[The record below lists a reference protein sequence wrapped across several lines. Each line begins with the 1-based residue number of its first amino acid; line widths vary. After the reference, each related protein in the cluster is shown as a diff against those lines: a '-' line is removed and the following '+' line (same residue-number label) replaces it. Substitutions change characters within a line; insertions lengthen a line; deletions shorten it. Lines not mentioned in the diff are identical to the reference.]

1 MSASG
6 SQLHSRRNLYLP
18 APPKSLITINQN
30 QLVNSGRYAKAL
42 RAIGQALEAVKVD
55 AFQLRCE
62 GENYLVRSKPR
73 SIKDKWRQLLHYL
86 FPKRFPPVG
95 LLIYTP
101 DDIER
106 LEQEGRSR
114 RRNAGTHPNTLTQ
127 ALRAIGFYVDQK
139 NGRLVEISKSHEWI
153 KIRYDTAPDCC
164 NTEEFN
170 LSSLYTLFVQM
181 YLKRRDGR
189 KVAAEVTDR

>member
-6 SQLHSRRNLYLP
+6 SHLHSRRNLYLP
-18 APPKSLITINQN
+18 APPKSLISINEN
-30 QLVNSGRYAKAL
+30 QLVDSGRYAKAL
-42 RAIGQALEAVKVD
+42 RAIGQALEALEVD
-55 AFQLRCE
+55 VFQLTCE
-62 GENYLVRSKPR
+62 GENYLVRSRPR
-73 SIKDKWRQLLHYL
+73 TIKNKWRQILHYL

-114 RRNAGTHPNTLTQ
+114 RRNAGTDPNTLTQ
-127 ALRAIGFYVDQK
+127 ALRVVGFHVDQK
-139 NGRLVEISKSHEWI
+139 NGRLVELSKSHEWI
-153 KIRYDTAPDCC
+153 KIRYDTAPDRC

-170 LSSLYTLFVQM
+170 LFSLYTLFMEM
-181 YLKRRDGR
+181 YVKRRDGR
-189 KVAAEVTDR
+189 KVAAEVKDR